1 MESVSWYF
9 VICKLWLYYL
19 KKIHI
24 WRSLFNK
31 YMEERKLLLFV
42 SHMILLYKMM
52 PLHDSYKQGAS
63 SVHLR
68 CELNNRNVM
77 YIEIS
82 AKHLQWNKKK
92 DF

>member
-1 MESVSWYF
+1 
-9 VICKLWLYYL
+9 
-19 KKIHI
+19 
-24 WRSLFNK
+24 
-31 YMEERKLLLFV
+31 
-42 SHMILLYKMM
+42 MM

-82 AKHLQWNKKK
+82 SQTFAVEQKERFLKCKAVS
-92 DF
+92 D